1 MKKIFVLVMLAL
13 VCNDLSAQRR
23 LRYKDIMDKMGNEPL
38 EHTNMK
44 LTEFQ
49 KVNPEFPNTYLQL
62 GVISWNWLQEEDPFL
77 NYPYVTQ
84 LIYNT
89 NLYLGLAKSKISADE
104 KEVKKNKNYY
114 TNLNITS
121 SPDDLDQQAVM
132 DYVNNLFDKAKEYE
146 KNVTLIINNYNKTI
160 DNYNNCIDIYRT
172 IVARQNNYKNLLLTT
187 DGEARKQF
195 DNLSLSFDSVMYY
208 FSEFKTAL
216 GNYPIKDYDQKM
228 KIIKIET
235 YRLEGLTSSNF
246 LKPEIPIWD
255 YKTWVNDAFKLM
267 DGDVLFCKDNAEEEI
282 KTLRNRI
289 AALRN
294 KNAET
299 DSIPEIILP
308 NKLVNLTEKY
318 DYESL
323 LSASV
328 KYEISKANFQIAS
341 MRKSNNVGNPE
352 SYNEGLTQKAA
363 YYYDLYLLSK
373 EAGSALE
380 LLRDRI
386 SDNNIAKQEKLVKN
400 LYKGKNFFAASGIK
414 EEASLL
420 QTVADT
426 NRENFQKFVAEQL
439 NPENKTATYQNKTIS
454 IRPVET
460 SFEAAPNGYN
470 TVYTVKDDAGNRYVS
485 GYIKHSATS
494 AAGFVAKL
502 NPENGVIWLTQL
514 TAAPSGINKA
524 VQVIPSKFLGP
535 VVLVAN
541 TSNSGNKTTAI
552 KLDAS
557 GKVRAKSEFTS
568 NLYPVAFCY
577 DEVNEVIT
585 AVFKGEKGNESD
597 ELDDCAVETV
607 TAGQKTSDLL
617 PEAFSLKG
625 KITDILQTEN
635 GNIVICNYKT
645 VKVGKESEHA
655 GSNIAAVNVSGN
667 TVSLNVY
674 QNGGKDVKALKAFKL
689 NAETINIIGSYDSLD
704 GAVSDSPNAAY
715 LLVDKKGGFKN

>member
-1 MKKIFVLVMLAL
+1 
-13 VCNDLSAQRR
+13 
-23 LRYKDIMDKMGNEPL
+23 
-38 EHTNMK
+38 
-44 LTEFQ
+44 
-49 KVNPEFPNTYLQL
+49 
-62 GVISWNWLQEEDPFL
+62 
-77 NYPYVTQ
+77 
-84 LIYNT
+84 
-89 NLYLGLAKSKISADE
+89 
-104 KEVKKNKNYY
+104 
-114 TNLNITS
+114 
-121 SPDDLDQQAVM
+121 
-132 DYVNNLFDKAKEYE
+132 
-146 KNVTLIINNYNKTI
+146 
-160 DNYNNCIDIYRT
+160 
-172 IVARQNNYKNLLLTT
+172 
-187 DGEARKQF
+187 
-195 DNLSLSFDSVMYY
+195 
-208 FSEFKTAL
+208 
-216 GNYPIKDYDQKM
+216 
-228 KIIKIET
+228 
-235 YRLEGLTSSNF
+235 
-246 LKPEIPIWD
+246 
-255 YKTWVNDAFKLM
+255 
-267 DGDVLFCKDNAEEEI
+267 
-282 KTLRNRI
+282 
-289 AALRN
+289 
-294 KNAET
+294 
-299 DSIPEIILP
+299 
-308 NKLVNLTEKY
+308 
-318 DYESL
+318 
-323 LSASV
+323 
-328 KYEISKANFQIAS
+328 
-341 MRKSNNVGNPE
+341 
-352 SYNEGLTQKAA
+352 
-363 YYYDLYLLSK
+363 LSK

-414 EEASLL
+414 EEAALL

-439 NPENKTATYQNKTIS
+439 NPENKSATYQNKTIS

-460 SFEAAPNGYN
+460 DFESSVNGYN

-485 GYIKHSATS
+485 GYIKNSATS
-494 AAGFVAKL
+494 ASGFVAKL

-514 TAAPSGINKA
+514 NAAPSGVNKA

-535 VVLVAN
+535 IVLVAN

-585 AVFKGEKGNESD
+585 TVFKGEKGNESD
-597 ELDDCAVETV
+597 DLDDCAVETV

-645 VKVGKESEHA
+645 VKVGKETEHA
-655 GSNIAAVNVSGN
+655 GSNIAAINIVGN

-689 NAETINIIGSYDSLD
+689 NAETINILGSYDALES
-704 GAVSDSPNAAY
+704 AVSETPEAAY

>member
-1 MKKIFVLVMLAL
+1 MKKIFVLV
-13 VCNDLSAQRR
+13 LSVLICSNVFAQRR
-23 LRYKDIMDKMGNEPL
+23 LRYKDIFDKMGKEPV

-49 KVNPEFPNTYLQL
+49 KVNPEFPNTYLQM

-77 NYPYVTQ
+77 NYTYVKQ

-89 NLYLGLAKSKISADE
+89 NLYLGLAKSKISADD
-104 KEVKKNKNYY
+104 KEVKKNKTYY
-114 TNLNITS
+114 TNFNITS
-121 SPDDLDQQAVM
+121 SPDEVDQQGVL
-132 DYVNNLFDKAKEYE
+132 DYVNKMFDKAKEYE
-146 KNVTLIINNYNKTI
+146 KNVTLIIENYNKAI
-160 DNYNNCIDIYRT
+160 DNYNNCIDIYRS

-187 DGEARKQF
+187 DDLARKQF
-195 DNLSLSFDSVMYY
+195 DDLALSFDSVMYY
-208 FSEFKTAL
+208 FNEFKTAL

-246 LKPEIPIWD
+246 LQPEIPIWD
-255 YKTWVNDAFKLM
+255 YKTWVNDAYKLM
-267 DGDVLFCKDNAEEEI
+267 DGDVLYFKDNAEEEI
-282 KTLRNRI
+282 KSLRNRI
-289 AALRN
+289 SALQEQ
-294 KNAET
+294 KAET

-323 LSASV
+323 LSASI
-328 KYEISKANFQIAS
+328 KYEISKANYQIAS
-341 MRKSNNVGNPE
+341 MRKSNNISNPE
-352 SYNEGLTQKAA
+352 AYNESLTQKAA

-373 EAGSALE
+373 ETGNALE
-380 LLRDRI
+380 QLRGRI
-386 SDNNIAKQEKLVKN
+386 SDNNIAKQEKLVRN
-400 LYKGKNFFAASGIK
+400 LYKGKNFFATSGIK
-414 EEASLL
+414 EEAALL

-439 NPENKTATYQNKTIS
+439 NPENKTATFQGKTIS

-460 SFEAAPNGYN
+460 DFETSPNGYN
-470 TVYTVKDDAGNRYVS
+470 TVYTIKDDAGNRYVS
-485 GYIKHSATS
+485 GYIKNSATS
-494 AAGFVAKL
+494 ASGFVAKL

-514 TAAPSGINKA
+514 NAAPSGINKA

-541 TSNSGNKTTAI
+541 SSNSGNKTTAI

-557 GKVRAKSEFTS
+557 GKVRSKSEFSS
-568 NLYPVAFCY
+568 NLYPVVCCY
-577 DEVNEVIT
+577 DEINEVVT
-585 AVFKGEKGNESD
+585 AVFKGTKGNESD

-625 KITDILQTEN
+625 KIIDIIKTEG

-645 VKVGKESEHA
+645 VKVGKSSENA
-655 GSNIAAVNVSGN
+655 GSNIAAINIAGN
-667 TVSLNVY
+667 TVSLSVY

-689 NAETINIIGSYDSLD
+689 NAEAINILGSYDNLES
-704 GAVSDSPNAAY
+704 AISDTPEAAY
-715 LLVDKKGGFKN
+715 LIINNKGEFKN